1 MSPQEVGTVGLGAL
15 ELLAILWMFWGGPYS
30 REIKRN
36 RPGKYMIRHSL
47 RKQSPKAGAWRAYL
61 HQFFGADDEGCHN
74 HPWKWSLSIVLWGSY
89 TEERLHPDWLLDGL
103 EGADCSM
110 PASKRRW
117 GQRSRR
123 VRWFNLLRAGDY
135 HRISEL
141 HPRRPGGQVWT
152 LFITGPF
159 SGRSWGFWIPG
170 RGHVHWKARDAERR
184 EEARRAA
191 EHAIFTEVYLDES
204 HK

>member
-1 MSPQEVGTVGLGAL
+1 MSPADIRFMAIVSMGVLG
-15 ELLAILWMFWGGPYS
+15 LLAILWMFWHGPYA

-36 RPGKYMIRHSL
+36 RPGRYLMRYSL
-47 RKQSPKAGAWRAYL
+47 REQAPKAGAWRAYL

-74 HPWKWSLSIVLWGSY
+74 HPWTWSLAIVLWGSY
-89 TEERLHPDWLLDGL
+89 TEERLGL
-103 EGADCSM
+103 AGGFESEGTPRTRIVSC
-110 PASKRRW
+110 
-117 GQRSRR
+117 RSRR

-159 SGRSWGFWIPG
+159 SGKSWGFWIPG
-170 RGHVHWKARDAERR
+170 RGHVHWKV
-184 EEARRAA
+184 RAA
-191 EHAIFTEVYLDES
+191 ERGEA
-204 HK
+204 